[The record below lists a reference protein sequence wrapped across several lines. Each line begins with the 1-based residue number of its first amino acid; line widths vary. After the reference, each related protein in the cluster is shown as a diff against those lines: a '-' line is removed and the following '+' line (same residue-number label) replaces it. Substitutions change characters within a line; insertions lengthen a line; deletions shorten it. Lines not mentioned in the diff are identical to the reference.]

1 MPHWLR
7 MSNVAL
13 LAGLVAGCGSSG
25 VYWVDSKL
33 AKLSNPNAGGGSS
46 VVDAPWNAIRESS
59 PKPNAVAAVRQA
71 KPVRTTEEPDRI
83 VPEKVAE
90 PSLAKFDYGEPSHPK
105 PLAKRDGP
113 LPAAFALATP
123 IRDSREGEPAVREVA
138 WNKKPESVELT
149 QVSETDEG
157 RKSPIGP
164 FSPRPE
170 YVEANDDA
178 KTTSAEQAVKAE
190 TPSTERRV
198 EPAVPA
204 ASPIPKAAPTPPP
217 KLELANVTLC
227 REIKGFGSTVP
238 MEGALRPGKQAV
250 VYMEVSGQTAKPA
263 IGGVEARFRPKLR
276 LTPKAGGATTEWKFG
291 DIVDTAPAR
300 RTQFF
305 CHLVLKLP
313 ESASEGEY
321 RLEVSLDDVHGGSTA
336 IGETSLR
343 VESATAQGK

>member
-13 LAGLVAGCGSSG
+13 LAGLAAGCGSSG

-33 AKLSNPNAGGGSS
+33 AKLSNPNAGGGSA
-46 VVDAPWNAIRESS
+46 VADAPWSAVRESS
-59 PKPNAVAAVRQA
+59 SKPNAIAAVRQA
-71 KPVRTTEEPDRI
+71 KPVRTTEEPERI

-113 LPAAFALATP
+113 VPAAFALATP
-123 IRDSREGEPAVREVA
+123 IRDSRDGEPGAREVA
-138 WNKKPESVELT
+138 GDKRPGSVELT
-149 QVSETDEG
+149 PVSGTAEG
-157 RKSPIGP
+157 RKPPMGA

-170 YVEANDDA
+170 YVETSNDADMA
-178 KTTSAEQAVKAE
+178 SAEQVEKSE
-190 TPSTERRV
+190 TPSMERRV

-204 ASPIPKAAPTPPP
+204 ASPIPKAAPTPPR
-217 KLELANVTLC
+217 KLVLANIALC

-238 MEGALRPGKQAV
+238 LEGALHPGKQAV
-250 VYMEVSGQTAKPA
+250 VYMEVSGQTARPMT
-263 IGGVEARFRPKLR
+263 GGVETRFRPKLR

-291 DIVDTAPAR
+291 DIVDTAPAQ